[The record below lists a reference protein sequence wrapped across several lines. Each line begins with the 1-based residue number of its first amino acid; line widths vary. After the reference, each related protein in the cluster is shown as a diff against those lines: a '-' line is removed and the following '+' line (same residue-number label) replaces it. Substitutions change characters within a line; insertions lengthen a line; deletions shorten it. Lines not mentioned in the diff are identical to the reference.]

1 MSPRV
6 SVLVV
11 AALVVAAC
19 GGGDDD
25 SSDGTGST
33 DAWCALAQQV
43 EDQSVEVDGLLDAG
57 GADFSEAMG
66 EFGTL
71 LDQAVAAAPD
81 EIRDAMTTIAD
92 GTAKFSDLIGEGDD
106 AALDEAAI
114 AELEAVSD
122 EMASAT
128 EQIEAY
134 NLSECGISPSS
145 GSGDSA
151 SSEQASTP
159 DSADDEVVST
169 TAPATVDDGTGDDQT
184 GDDQTG
190 DDQTGDDQT
199 GDDQTGDDQT
209 GDDDG
214 TQAVVFEGDA
224 DSDWCVAARDVEAA
238 SDRFEVVGFGD
249 PEQVESTMGEL
260 LEQFEFAKQYA
271 PPELAADLEVS
282 FSAFQDVAAALRAAD
297 YDFINADLS
306 GLQDL
311 DGSIQAANE
320 RIEQYNVQVCGFDP
334 AGLDAGDGG
343 GFDPAAGTIREQV
356 IAELVSQG
364 FTTDEAECLFD
375 KIDFDDPDLL
385 ADTEALIAL
394 FSECGIGIERL
405 AELGG

>member
-1 MSPRV
+1 MSKRV

-11 AALVVAAC
+11 AALVLAAC

-25 SSDGTGST
+25 ASDGTGST
-33 DAWCALAQQV
+33 DAWCALAQQI

-57 GADFSEAMG
+57 GADFSQAMG

-81 EIRDAMTTIAD
+81 EIRDAITTIAD
-92 GTAKFSDLIGEGDD
+92 GTAKFSDLIGDGDD
-106 AALDEAAI
+106 AALDEAAL

-134 NLSECGISPSS
+134 NLRECDISPGS

-151 SSEQASTP
+151 SSEQASTI
-159 DSADDEVVST
+159 DSEDDEVAST
-169 TAPATVDDGTGDDQT
+169 AAQDNVEDGTVDDGTVDDR
-184 GDDQTG
+184 
-190 DDQTGDDQT
+190 
-199 GDDQTGDDQT
+199 TGDDQT

-214 TQAVVFEGDA
+214 AQAVVFEGDA

-238 SDRFEVVGFGD
+238 SDRFEVIGFGD
-249 PEQVESTMGEL
+249 PEQVEETMGEM
-260 LEQFEFAKQYA
+260 LELFEFAKPFA
-271 PPELAADLEVS
+271 PSELAADVEIS
-282 FSAFQDVAAALRAAD
+282 FEAFQDVAAALRAAD

-306 GLQDL
+306 GLDDL
-311 DGSIQAANE
+311 DGSIEAAND

-334 AGLDAGDGG
+334 AGLDDVDAGDDGP

-364 FTTDEAECLFD
+364 FTAAEAECLFD
-375 KIDFDDPDLL
+375 KIDFDDPELF

>member
-1 MSPRV
+1 MSKRV

-11 AALVVAAC
+11 AALVLAAC

-25 SSDGTGST
+25 ASDGTGAA
-33 DAWCALAQQV
+33 DAWCALAQQI

-57 GADFSEAMG
+57 GADFSQAMG
-66 EFGTL
+66 EYGTL
-71 LDQAVAAAPD
+71 LDQAVGAAPD
-81 EIRDAMTTIAD
+81 EIRDAITTIAD
-92 GTAKFSDLIGEGDD
+92 GTAKFSELIGDGDD
-106 AALDEAAI
+106 IALDETAL

-134 NLSECGISPSS
+134 NLRECGISP

-151 SSEQASTP
+151 SSEQASTI
-159 DSADDEVVST
+159 DSGDDEVAST
-169 TAPATVDDGTGDDQT
+169 AVQATVEDGTVDDQT
-184 GDDQTG
+184 GDG
-190 DDQTGDDQT
+190 QTGDDQT

-214 TQAVVFEGDA
+214 AQAVVFEGDA

-238 SDRFEVVGFGD
+238 SDRFEVIGFGD
-249 PEQVESTMGEL
+249 PEQVEQTMGEM
-260 LEQFEFAKQYA
+260 LELFELAKPFA
-271 PPELAADLEVS
+271 PPELAADIEIS
-282 FSAFQDVAAALRAAD
+282 FEAFQDVAAALRAAD

-306 GLQDL
+306 GLDDL

-334 AGLDAGDGG
+334 AGLDDVETGDDGP

-364 FTTDEAECLFD
+364 FTAAEAECLFD
-375 KIDFDDPDLL
+375 KIDFDDPELF

-405 AELGG
+405 AQLGG

>member
-1 MSPRV
+1 MS
-6 SVLVV
+6 
-11 AALVVAAC
+11 
-19 GGGDDD
+19 
-25 SSDGTGST
+25 
-33 DAWCALAQQV
+33 
-43 EDQSVEVDGLLDAG
+43 
-57 GADFSEAMG
+57 
-66 EFGTL
+66 
-71 LDQAVAAAPD
+71 
-81 EIRDAMTTIAD
+81 TIAD
-92 GTAKFSDLIGEGDD
+92 GSAKFSDLIADDDD
-106 AALDEAAI
+106 AALDEAAL

-169 TAPATVDDGTGDDQT
+169 TAPATVDQT

-190 DDQTGDDQT
+190 E
-199 GDDQTGDDQT
+199 
-209 GDDDG
+209 DDG
-214 TQAVVFEGDA
+214 AQAVVFEGDA

-238 SDRFEVVGFGD
+238 SDRFEVIGFGD
-249 PEQVESTMGEL
+249 PEQVEATMGEL

-271 PPELAADLEVS
+271 PPELAADIEIS
-282 FSAFQDVAAALRAAD
+282 FEAFQDVAAALQAAD

-306 GLQDL
+306 GLDDL

-334 AGLDAGDGG
+334 AGLDDVDAGDSG

-356 IAELVSQG
+356 IAELVNQG
-364 FTTDEAECLFD
+364 FTADEAECLFD
-375 KIDFDDPDLL
+375 KIDFDDPELF

-394 FSECGIGIERL
+394 FSECAIGIERL

>member
-1 MSPRV
+1 MSQRV

-11 AALVVAAC
+11 VALVVAAC

-25 SSDGTGST
+25 SSDGTGSK
-33 DAWCALAQQV
+33 DAWCALAQQID
-43 EDQSVEVDGLLDAG
+43 DQGVEVDGLLDAG
-57 GADFSEAMG
+57 GADLSEAMG

-71 LDQAVAAAPD
+71 LDQAVVAAPD

-92 GTAKFSDLIGEGDD
+92 GTAKFSDLIGDGDD
-106 AALDEAAI
+106 VALGEVAL

-134 NLSECGISPSS
+134 KMGECGISS

-159 DSADDEVVST
+159 DDGGDDEVVST
-169 TAPATVDDGTGDDQT
+169 TAPATVDDATGDGQT
-184 GDDQTG
+184 GDGQTG
-190 DDQTGDDQT
+190 E
-199 GDDQTGDDQT
+199 
-209 GDDDG
+209 DDG
-214 TQAVVFEGDA
+214 VQAVVFEGDA

-238 SDRFEVVGFGD
+238 SDRFEVMGFGD
-249 PEQVESTMGEL
+249 PEQVEQTMGEM
-260 LEQFEFAKQYA
+260 LELFELARPVA
-271 PPELAADLEVS
+271 PSELAADIEIS
-282 FSAFQDVAAALRAAD
+282 FEAFQDVAVALQAAD

-306 GLQDL
+306 GLDDL
-311 DGSIQAANE
+311 DGSIQAAND

-334 AGLDAGDGG
+334 ALLDDVDAGDSG

-356 IAELVSQG
+356 IAELVRQG
-364 FTTDEAECLFD
+364 FTDDEAECLFD
-375 KIDFDDPDLL
+375 KIDFDDPELF